1 MANEPY
7 FPQQPPPRRIPVLKI
22 IGTMLLVLIIICG
35 GLVTYVAYNFRNWAA
50 AFARGPLLTLVDEA
64 GLPDVQKAS
73 IKQNLSRV
81 ADAFQSGR
89 ISYTQFTTI
98 IEKLSQGPFFDL
110 IQVEAMQHQYTLA
123 HPQADAERQETML
136 LFDRFERG
144 LVEGTIRPQEVRDVM
159 ALVHDPDQS
168 HADGKSKT
176 VTEAELKPF
185 IDAMR
190 KAVETAKI
198 PAEPFEPDF
207 AAEIDRAVSAVLGP
221 SATATSTA
229 PGEPLP
235 QTTQPEKSNTHG
247 SESVG
252 LSGPARD

>member
-1 MANEPY
+1 MQNEPY
-7 FPQQPPPRRIPVLKI
+7 FPQQPEPRRIPVLKI
-22 IGTMLLVLIIICG
+22 IGTILLVLIIICG
-35 GLVTYVAYNFRNWAA
+35 GLVTYVAYNFRGWAA
-50 AFARGPLLTLVDEA
+50 GFARGPLLAMVDEV
-64 GLPDVQKAS
+64 GLPDEQKAS

-110 IQVEAMQHQYTLA
+110 IQGEAMQHQYTLA
-123 HPQADAERQETML
+123 HPQEDAERAETML

-144 LVEGTIRPQEVRDVM
+144 VVENSIPRQQVQDIM
-159 ALVHDPDQS
+159 ALAHDPDQP
-168 HADGKSKT
+168 HADGKSNT

-190 KAVETAKI
+190 KAVESAKI
-198 PAEPFEPDF
+198 SGEPFEPDF

-221 SATATSTA
+221 STPATSTA
-229 PGEPLP
+229 PAEAVP
-235 QTTQPEKSNTHG
+235 QDQDTGGQAAGGTIGN
-247 SESVG
+247 
-252 LSGPARD
+252 